1 MSIDERA
8 RFSKECLIDFLKH
21 KYVPGAKFYRWHT
34 LSNTRRCDDGTIE
47 RYYTAVGPRVAQ
59 DIINGLHN
67 EEISIDDYTYMYG
80 QYWAECDMYRPA
92 WLEVQNHRKER
103 HTINCSLCKNIRS
116 KDKRK
121 KTRKEARNFKF
132 ITIEEFLN
140 IKNNMRKNKT

>member
-34 LSNTRRCDDGTIE
+34 LSNTRHCDDGTIE

-67 EEISIDDYTYMYG
+67 EEISIDDYVFTCSKF
-80 QYWAECDMYRPA
+80 WADCNVFRPS
-92 WLEVQNHRKER
+92 WFTIQNHRRKR
-103 HTINCSLCKNIRS
+103 HIINCELRKTFVRKINAEEKEMSVSANYTIFLIH
-116 KDKRK
+116 KR
-121 KTRKEARNFKF
+121 
-132 ITIEEFLN
+132 
-140 IKNNMRKNKT
+140 IK

>member
-67 EEISIDDYTYMYG
+67 EEISIDDYVFTCSKF
-80 QYWAECDMYRPA
+80 WADCNVFRPS
-92 WLEVQNHRKER
+92 WFTIQNHRRKR
-103 HTINCSLCKNIRS
+103 HIINCELRKTFVRKINAEEKEMSVSANYTIFLIH
-116 KDKRK
+116 KR
-121 KTRKEARNFKF
+121 
-132 ITIEEFLN
+132 
-140 IKNNMRKNKT
+140 IK